1 MEWLNYH
8 HLLYFWMVARTGTI
22 ARASEELRLA
32 QPTISGQIRTLE
44 QRLGEKLFRRS
55 GRRLVLTD
63 VGQVVYEYAD
73 EIFGLG
79 QELLETLQGRPT
91 GRPMR
96 LTVGISSAL
105 PKTLV
110 HHLLEP
116 ALHLDPPPVLICR
129 VDKTDQL
136 LAELSIQR
144 FDLVLSDEPVSGPI
158 RVKAFNHVLGTSRT
172 TIFGTPDLVRTYRPG
187 FPGSL
192 SGAPFLLPT
201 VNTLLRRGLDRWFE
215 HERIRVRTVA
225 EFEDSALL
233 KHFGARGEG
242 LFAAA
247 TALEEDLLR
256 DHDVQVV
263 GRTDQVEDTFYAI
276 TIERRIKHPAVQAI
290 VDASRAHVFA
300 ERSPSAED
308 ASGAA

>member
-55 GRRLVLTD
+55 GRRLVLTE
-63 VGQVVYEYAD
+63 VGQMVYEYAD

-96 LTVGISSAL
+96 LTVGISSVL
-105 PKTLV
+105 PKTMV
-110 HHLLEP
+110 HHILEP
-116 ALHLDPPPVLICR
+116 ALRLDPPPVLSCHE
-129 VDKTDQL
+129 DKTDRL

-144 FDLVLSDEPVSGPI
+144 FDLVLADEPVSGPV
-158 RVKAFNHVLGTSRT
+158 RVKAFNHPLGTSGIT
-172 TIFGTPDLVRTYRPG
+172 VFGSPELVRAYGRG
-187 FPGSL
+187 FPESL
-192 SGAPFLLPT
+192 DGAPFLLPT
-201 VNTLLRRGLDRWFE
+201 PNSLMRRGLDRWFE
-215 HERIRVRTVA
+215 DLEIHVRTVA
-225 EFEDSALL
+225 ELEDSALM

-242 LFAAA
+242 LFAAV
-247 TALEEDLLR
+247 TALETDIVR
-256 DHDVQVV
+256 NHGVQVV
-263 GRTDQVEDTFYAI
+263 GRTDHVQESFYAI

-290 VDASRAHVFA
+290 VEQARAMIF
-300 ERSPSAED
+300 R
-308 ASGAA
+308 